1 MVGAHSSST
10 HTHNNYTYTTYKR
23 AIIIK
28 YKILFGRADDDGQYN
43 GIYHHHIY
51 NIIFVCVTCHYRG
64 SKIPRQVT
72 MVGTLRRM
80 CSVLQPAGTAGA
92 AGTYLGPTIIYLLY
106 RANVPLCAEEGW
118 VQQNARVHAHTHTH
132 THPQTQTNAPGP
144 RGSYTGRRHGLYVS
158 YPPGG
163 AVRWKK
169 TPSRTGT
176 HNNIVR
182 SRIKNNSNNNII
194 MDVPI
199 PRHHPSLT
207 NRPLSVRFLSRC
219 GARSPTH
226 TI

>member
-1 MVGAHSSST
+1 V
-10 HTHNNYTYTTYKR
+10 R
-23 AIIIK
+23 
-28 YKILFGRADDDGQYN
+28 
-43 GIYHHHIY
+43 
-51 NIIFVCVTCHYRG
+51 VTCHYRG

-80 CSVLQPAGTAGA
+80 RSVLQPAGTAGA

-199 PRHHPSLT
+199 APPP
-207 NRPLSVRFLSRC
+207 PLSAVPPAIGPVSLPVRCAFPDAHNIYTLLLL
-219 GARSPTH
+219 PTNN
-226 TI
+226 

>member
-1 MVGAHSSST
+1 V
-10 HTHNNYTYTTYKR
+10 R
-23 AIIIK
+23 
-28 YKILFGRADDDGQYN
+28 
-43 GIYHHHIY
+43 
-51 NIIFVCVTCHYRG
+51 VTCHYRG

-80 CSVLQPAGTAGA
+80 CSVLQPAGTSRCSR
-92 AGTYLGPTIIYLLY
+92 YLPRPHHYIFIIY

-118 VQQNARVHAHTHTH
+118 VQQNARVHAHTHTPTH
-132 THPQTQTNAPGP
+132 KHKQTHPDRAARTPDGDTDC
-144 RGSYTGRRHGLYVS
+144 TLVI
-158 YPPGG
+158 PPGG

-199 PRHHPSLT
+199 SPPRHRPSLPP
-207 NRPLSVRFLSRC
+207 RPLSVRFLSRC

-226 TI
+226 THILYTYIIHCYYYLRTIDARASSVFASLAFGPRYARCSLCARLQS